1 MESKQ
6 EARGDEVL
14 TSQVQHEGSSAW
26 SEVFDDA
33 VRRGE
38 RFFADVAQAQRRGV
52 QQLGEVSEELGRL
65 GRGSASA
72 LTAMTS
78 AWCDLAALGV
88 RTSRELW
95 PDRWRR

>member
-72 LTAMTS
+72 PS
-78 AWCDLAALGV
+78 AKESGSSPRAAG
-88 RTSRELW
+88 S
-95 PDRWRR
+95 DRSAR